1 MSLKYHYQR
10 EEGLDFT
17 EEGRGA
23 LPNLPAEQQL
33 RIHGSVDRAKMEARK
48 KSSSAGSTNGGGE
61 ARMLERRV
69 SNNRADLNG
78 DQRMNYFLSWFQV
91 WSDLQKSD
99 FVTILAD
106 KMSDGGQGS
115 VADDLDSMK
124 INGDQGTG
132 KKPPS
137 LYECQIKLFKD
148 WFSSWSDD
156 QKNYLVTR
164 LQAIDAEFYE
174 KYAAAEAKAPPVK
187 DYFEPGVPPELVRKS
202 SRSVLG
208 PHAATFNAHQIL
220 PADQPKSF
228 IHTGSSNQLTNS
240 GSLGSGDSLGA
251 SSNNSGHSEE
261 DVGCNVAEE
270 DSEPDSAKTTHTTS
284 PADTG
289 NLSTIVE

>member
-1 MSLKYHYQR
+1 
-10 EEGLDFT
+10 
-17 EEGRGA
+17 
-23 LPNLPAEQQL
+23 
-33 RIHGSVDRAKMEARK
+33 MEARK
-48 KSSSAGSTNGGGE
+48 KSSSAGSTNGE

-69 SNNRADLNG
+69 SNNRADLTG
-78 DQRMNYFLSWFQV
+78 DQRMNYFLSWFQG
-91 WSDLQKSD
+91 SDLQKSD
-99 FVTILAD
+99 FVTVLAD
-106 KMSDGGQGS
+106 KMSDTGRGQDGVS
-115 VADDLDSMK
+115 EELDSMK
-124 INGDQGTG
+124 INGEG

-148 WFSSWSDD
+148 WFTSWSDD

-228 IHTGSSNQLTNS
+228 IHTGSSNQLTNN

-251 SSNNSGHSEE
+251 SSNNSGTHSDE
-261 DVGCNVAEE
+261 GNVE
-270 DSEPDSAKTTHTTS
+270 DSEVTDVNNKTHTSCS
-284 PADTG
+284 PPLPPDTAG

>member
-1 MSLKYHYQR
+1 
-10 EEGLDFT
+10 
-17 EEGRGA
+17 
-23 LPNLPAEQQL
+23 
-33 RIHGSVDRAKMEARK
+33 MEARK
-48 KSSSAGSTNGGGE
+48 KSSSAGSTNGGE

-69 SNNRADLNG
+69 SNNRADLTG
-78 DQRMNYFLSWFQV
+78 DQRMNYFLSWFQG

-99 FVTILAD
+99 FVTVLAD
-106 KMSDGGQGS
+106 KMSDGQVG

-124 INGDQGTG
+124 INGDSEGNS

-137 LYECQIKLFKD
+137 LYECQIKLFKE

-220 PADQPKSF
+220 PVDQPKSF
-228 IHTGSSNQLTNS
+228 IHTGSSNQLTNN

-251 SSNNSGHSEE
+251 SSNNSGHSE
-261 DVGCNVAEE
+261 DDGCNIE
-270 DSEPDSAKTTHTTS
+270 DSEPDTAKTYS
-284 PADTG
+284 PPSTAADTG